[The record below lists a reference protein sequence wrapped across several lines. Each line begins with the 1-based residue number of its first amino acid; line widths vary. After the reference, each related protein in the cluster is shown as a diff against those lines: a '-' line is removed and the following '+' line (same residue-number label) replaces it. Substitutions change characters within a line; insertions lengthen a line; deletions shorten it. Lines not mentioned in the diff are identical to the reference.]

1 MSLQT
6 PQAQGQS
13 QKKGPWII
21 GSSSLSLDGGL
32 VVGALL
38 RCLHTP
44 PGQSQKKGPWIRGPS
59 RLSFDGGLL
68 VVGEMLKLLLLLVLG
83 ASPLNGRNL
92 LDMSKTQAV

>member
-1 MSLQT
+1 MHT

-13 QKKGPWII
+13 QKNGPWIL
-21 GSSSLSLDGGL
+21 GPSSLSFDGL

-92 LDMSKTQAV
+92 LDMSKKQAV